1 MSKSTF
7 NKKRRTLKMSLRSH
21 VNVNRSLF
29 TLIELLVVIA
39 IIAILAA
46 ILLPA
51 LNSARMRGQSASCI
65 SQLKQ
70 IGNAML
76 SYIDDNDDYIP
87 YGQDTASGVSGWRY
101 MGCASAPAWFCRLAP
116 YVGLE
121 ANGYDKIK
129 NAKPGIIFDC
139 PQDDGYEY
147 KDQRFVNYAASTYL
161 ASRASDVTGV
171 RNAKI
176 QHIKFTSRKF
186 FVVDVKKNIE
196 PAWLFDPFSS
206 GSLSDRHNNN
216 TNCLYFDGHADSRSY
231 SRVYTLGT
239 VDFWRGPWD
248 AFGTTHEYD

>member
-1 MSKSTF
+1 MLTHSRVS
-7 NKKRRTLKMSLRSH
+7 
-21 VNVNRSLF
+21 VNCPQF

-51 LNSARMRGQSASCI
+51 LNSARMRGQTASCT

-70 IGNAML
+70 IGTAML
-76 SYIDDNDDYIP
+76 NYIDDNEDYIP

-101 MGCASAPAWFCRLAP
+101 IGGASAPAWFCRLAP

-121 ANGYDKIK
+121 VQSPDKIK
-129 NAKPGIIFDC
+129 NAGPGIIFDC
-139 PQDDGYEY
+139 PQDDGLPY
-147 KDQRFVNYAASTYL
+147 KDSRYVNYAASTYL

-176 QHIKFTSRKF
+176 NAILMPSKKF
-186 FVVDVKKNIE
+186 FTVDVKKNIE

-206 GSLSDRHNNN
+206 GLLSDRHNNS
-216 TNCLYFDGHADSRSY
+216 TNCLFFDGHVENKSY
-231 SRVYTLGT
+231 KRVYDLG
-239 VDFWRGPWD
+239 VSLFWRGPWD
-248 AFGTTHEYD
+248 AFGSVHEYD